1 MLNWALIL
9 LLGLSWGSSFF
20 FNEILLRELGPMWVA
35 VGRVGIGAIG
45 CWLWIFLSRSSL
57 RVSPGMWLGLG
68 LFGLFQYAV
77 PLTVYPV
84 TQQFITSSAA
94 GIINAMTPIMVVIVS
109 HFWPEGER
117 ATRLKSLGVAL
128 GFAGIIVLALP
139 DVQADEGS
147 STPVAL
153 LATMIAPFC
162 YGIALNMLR
171 SLAGVNRV
179 LMTAWSLTIA
189 TALVLPI
196 ALAREGVPT
205 ISRVETWASL
215 LVIGLILTSAAF
227 IILYWLVPRVGG
239 TTASTIT
246 FVAPVSAVLLGVFIL
261 NETLTLVHL
270 LGMAI
275 IFVGLLFIDGRVVRM
290 FRNHQPNG

>member
-20 FNEILLRELGPMWVA
+20 FNEILLRELGPMWIS
-35 VGRVGIGAIG
+35 VGRVGIGALG
-45 CWLWIFLSRSSL
+45 CWVWIFLSRRSL
-57 RVSPGMWLGLG
+57 RVSAGMWLGLG
-68 LFGLFQYAV
+68 VFGLFQYAV
-77 PLTVYPV
+77 PLTVYPA

-109 HFWPEGER
+109 HFWPDGER

-153 LATMIAPFC
+153 LATMISPFC
-162 YGIALNMLR
+162 YGIAMNLLR
-171 SLAGVNRV
+171 SLAGIDRV

-189 TALVLPI
+189 TVMVLPI
-196 ALAREGVPT
+196 AFAREGVPT
-205 ISRVETWASL
+205 ITRVETWASL

-227 IILYWLVPRVGG
+227 ILLYWLVPRVGG

-246 FVAPVSAVLLGVFIL
+246 FVAPISAVLLGVFIL

-275 IFVGLLFIDGRVVRM
+275 IFVGLLFIDGRVVRLL
-290 FRNHQPNG
+290 RNHQPNG